1 MKPTESTSVLGSAAD
16 KDAIRRHLALL
27 RRVVKH
33 NSTNEVRECAS
44 DCPDSA
50 VSISESPGSQSC
62 WPLICLS
69 AAALGLRDEFEALDH
84 VGAGGRRPSSHMGRR
99 KAEDGSPFIHPSNL
113 SCSLAHR
120 LLESIS
126 AIFGVKA
133 ANHPSTVILCT
144 QSAQCAS
151 LETLGGSQSTFWLRF
166 PKMFTAPLERHLT

>member
-1 MKPTESTSVLGSAAD
+1 MKPTEPSSVLGSAAD

-33 NSTNEVRECAS
+33 NSTNEVRECAR

-62 WPLICLS
+62 WPLIRLS

-84 VGAGGRRPSSHMGRR
+84 VGGDGHRVTWAGRRQKMDLHS
-99 KAEDGSPFIHPSNL
+99 FFHPTYPAVWL
-113 SCSLAHR
+113 IGYWSL
-120 LLESIS
+120 IS

-133 ANHPSTVILCT
+133 ANHPSTVTLDAWMDGCT

-151 LETLGGSQSTFWLRF
+151 LGTLGGSQSTFWLRF
-166 PKMFTAPLERHLT
+166 PKMFTSPT

>member
-1 MKPTESTSVLGSAAD
+1 MELCSRSVVPHFPSYHWPMKPTESTSVLGSAAD

-33 NSTNEVRECAS
+33 NSTNEVRECAG

-84 VGAGGRRPSSHMGRR
+84 VGGGDGHRVTWAGGRQKMDLHS
-99 KAEDGSPFIHPSNL
+99 FIHPTYPAVWLTGYWSL
-113 SCSLAHR
+113 SPLSLGWRQQTIHPQSYCA
-120 LLESIS
+120 LNQPS
-126 AIFGVKA
+126 A
-133 ANHPSTVILCT
+133 
-144 QSAQCAS
+144 
-151 LETLGGSQSTFWLRF
+151 
-166 PKMFTAPLERHLT
+166 

>member
-69 AAALGLRDEFEALDH
+69 AAALGLRE
-84 VGAGGRRPSSHMGRR
+84 PSSHMGRR

-151 LETLGGSQSTFWLRF
+151 LGTLGGSQSTFWLRF
-166 PKMFTAPLERHLT
+166 PKMFTAPLERDLK